1 MPHRT
6 GAQATL
12 AALRANGV
20 SMLFGIPGVH
30 TLPLYDAIRAEPN
43 MRHILARHEQGAGF
57 MAEGYARVTGRAGVA
72 CVITGP
78 GVTNVATPMA
88 SAYADSVP
96 LLVIATG
103 LPRAARSRPSGDL
116 HELKNQC
123 GVMQS
128 LAGWTRVVDR
138 ADEIP
143 GAIHDA
149 FRVMRQGRPRGAY
162 LEIPLDLL
170 TATADVEIQTPTEG
184 KATRPDP
191 ITIAAIVR
199 LLSRAERP
207 LIVAGAG
214 VTAASANEAL
224 ARLAERLQAPVLL
237 GAKSRDAL
245 PSAFPFGLAVSGY
258 GLSEGI
264 YDFVRRHDAALVIGS
279 KLGDQRTA
287 HGRLPLPRTL
297 AQIDLDPAEL
307 GLRYSA
313 SLKLEADAGT
323 AIDALLEQ
331 LGDFHV
337 ERPRLLDDIE
347 AARREI
353 AATARSGYGTDLDF
367 LAAVREALPHDGIVA
382 ADMTALGYAAADVF
396 PVHAPRTFI
405 HSSELCT
412 IGCGLPLALGAKAAA
427 PNRPVAALCGDGGFL
442 LNPGEL
448 ASAVQEKLGVVVV
461 LCNDATYTAVKHAQ
475 HTRFE
480 GRYIATDLRAPDYA
494 MMARAFG
501 ADGVRVDSP
510 DALRDALAAALAANR
525 PALIEVTMPARQW
538 SR

>member
-1 MPHRT
+1 MWKSK
-6 GAQATL
+6 
-12 AALRANGV
+12 LR
-20 SMLFGIPGVH
+20 
-30 TLPLYDAIRAEPN
+30 
-43 MRHILARHEQGAGF
+43 
-57 MAEGYARVTGRAGVA
+57 
-72 CVITGP
+72 
-78 GVTNVATPMA
+78 
-88 SAYADSVP
+88 
-96 LLVIATG
+96 
-103 LPRAARSRPSGDL
+103 PRARP
-116 HELKNQC
+116 
-123 GVMQS
+123 
-128 LAGWTRVVDR
+128 
-138 ADEIP
+138 
-143 GAIHDA
+143 
-149 FRVMRQGRPRGAY
+149 
-162 LEIPLDLL
+162 
-170 TATADVEIQTPTEG
+170 
-184 KATRPDP
+184 RPDP